1 MLQELLNEQ
10 GKLGHFKHQL
20 EQDGSI
26 AWDKVGDR
34 IKINLYRMAQE
45 SIHNILKYA
54 QCEEVNIRLQ
64 RKDQLVELTIEDDGI
79 GFNINKKKKGIGLKN
94 MKSRV
99 KSIGA
104 SLHIA
109 SEPSQGTIIKI
120 TIPTKILYHDQK
132 E

>member
-1 MLQELLNEQ
+1 MVEMT
-10 GKLGHFKHQL
+10 
-20 EQDGSI
+20 
-26 AWDKVGDR
+26 
-34 IKINLYRMAQE
+34 IK
-45 SIHNILKYA
+45 
-54 QCEEVNIRLQ
+54 
-64 RKDQLVELTIEDDGI
+64 DDGI

-104 SLHIA
+104 SVHIA

-132 E
+132 EQSTDYR